1 MDLFEEI
8 RKREE
13 DKRQRQ
19 EAKVQKLRQKL
30 NKADNQF
37 FEDDIDGGGEV
48 LKRRELLN
56 FQPQELQTVFVQPAE
71 EEEEETTSSQT
82 GCLCIFTNKLFRQQK
97 KPTFFSLFLI
107 LP

>member
-37 FEDDIDGGGEV
+37 FEDHTDGGEV